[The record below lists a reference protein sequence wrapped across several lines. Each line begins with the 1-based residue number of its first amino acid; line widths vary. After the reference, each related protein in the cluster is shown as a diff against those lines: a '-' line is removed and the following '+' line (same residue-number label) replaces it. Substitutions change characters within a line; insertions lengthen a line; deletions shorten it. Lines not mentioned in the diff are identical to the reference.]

1 MQMKSRRAPA
11 RKKRLAQV
19 LKAALAVSSRNK

>member
-11 RKKRLAQV
+11 KKKMLAQV
-19 LKAALAVSSRNK
+19 LEAALAVSRNK